1 MLGGVARW
9 VAGLVVVAVV
19 EQLLITSI
27 VEVGVVVP
35 RVARGAAPGVRVL
48 VDLGTVVEVMGDSSA
63 MYSWDYSDVRPPDL
77 C

>member
-1 MLGGVARW
+1 MGGVARW
-9 VAGLVVVAVV
+9 VAGLVVVVAVV
-19 EQLLITSI
+19 EQLLVTSI

-48 VDLGTVVEVMGDSSA
+48 VDLRTVEVMGDSSA

-77 C
+77 CQ